1 MENFVLIIALIT
13 FGMLLKRLR
22 TLPENTSEVLNLF
35 VIYVSL
41 PALVMLKVPLLRF
54 SDQLLAAVIMPWVM
68 LAFSAGLVLLLAKKL
83 HWSKDV
89 LGALLLVVPMGN
101 TAFLGIPLVESFFGE
116 QAVMYALMY
125 DQFGSFFIFSLYGS
139 LVLVLFSQNKESI
152 SIKPIIKKIVTF
164 PPFISLLIALLL
176 TQVTLPQTYFD
187 FFDPI
192 ATTLIP
198 VVMIALGYQLQL
210 KLSANQLSPLIA
222 GLTIKMIFAPIVALT
237 IFMLLGLKGEV
248 YDVTVFEAAMPP
260 MISAGALA
268 IMANLAPR
276 LTAAIVA
283 YGILISF
290 ITLPLWSYVLHHL

>member
-1 MENFVLIIALIT
+1 
-13 FGMLLKRLR
+13 MLLKRLR